1 MQEESAKNELQPDGR
16 SFDKLMYDN
25 KVQWLYWEHIDA
37 KDPGKE
43 LDDRKVQANKKEP
56 CLE

>member
-1 MQEESAKNELQPDGR
+1 
-16 SFDKLMYDN
+16 MYDN